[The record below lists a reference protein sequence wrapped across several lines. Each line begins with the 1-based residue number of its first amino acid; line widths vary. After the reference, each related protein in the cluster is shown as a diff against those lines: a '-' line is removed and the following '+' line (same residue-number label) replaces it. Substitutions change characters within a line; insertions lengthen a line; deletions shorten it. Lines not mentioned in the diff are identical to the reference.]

1 MEAPHPGR
9 VLVVDDDEQL
19 LEALR
24 RALTLAG
31 YEVDVADNGPEGLKL
46 ASRGPY
52 DVIVIDVMLPGM
64 DGLEVLQRLRR
75 QTIETPVLILS
86 GRDGVDDR
94 VAGLSSGADDYV
106 VKPFAFAELL
116 ARVHSLRRRARSS
129 QFSARLQAA
138 DLTLDLLTRRV
149 FRGGEVIDLRPIEFL
164 MLECLMR
171 RSGEVVSR
179 KELVQ
184 HVWGYSSPSSTN
196 VVEVHICRLREK
208 IEKPEREPLIQ
219 TVRGSGYVFKPTVE
233 S

>member
-1 MEAPHPGR
+1 MESSHPGR

-19 LEALR
+19 LDVLR
-24 RALTLAG
+24 QALTLAG
-31 YEVDVADNGPEGLKL
+31 YEVDMADNGPEGLEL

-52 DVIVIDVMLPGM
+52 DVLVIDVMLPGM

-75 QTIETPVLILS
+75 QAVDTPVLILS

-94 VAGLSSGADDYV
+94 VAGLSIGADDYV
-106 VKPFAFAELL
+106 VKPFALAELL
-116 ARVHSLRRRARSS
+116 ARVHSLRRRAQSS
-129 QFSARLQAA
+129 QASARLQVA
-138 DLTLDLLTRRV
+138 DLTLDLITRRV
-149 FRGGEVIDLRPIEFL
+149 LRGREVIDLRPIEFL

-184 HVWGYSSPSSTN
+184 HVWGHSSPSSTN

-208 IEKPEREPLIQ
+208 IERPGQEPLIH
-219 TVRGSGYVFKPTVE
+219 TVRGSGYVLKPA
-233 S
+233 

>member
-1 MEAPHPGR
+1 MESSHPGR

-19 LEALR
+19 LDVLR
-24 RALTLAG
+24 QALTLAG
-31 YEVDVADNGPEGLKL
+31 YEVDMADNGPEGLEL

-52 DVIVIDVMLPGM
+52 DVLVIDVMLPGM

-75 QTIETPVLILS
+75 QAVDTPVLILS

-94 VAGLSSGADDYV
+94 VAGLSIGADDYV
-106 VKPFAFAELL
+106 VKPFALAELL

-129 QFSARLQAA
+129 QAGARLQIA
-138 DLTLDLLTRRV
+138 DLTLDLITRRV
-149 FRGGEVIDLRPIEFL
+149 LRGREVIDLRPIEFL

-184 HVWGYSSPSSTN
+184 HVWGHSSPSSTN
-196 VVEVHICRLREK
+196 VVEVHICRLRDK
-208 IEKPEREPLIQ
+208 IERPGQEPLIH
-219 TVRGSGYVFKPTVE
+219 TVRGSGYVLKPA
-233 S
+233 

>member
-1 MEAPHPGR
+1 MESSHPGR

-19 LEALR
+19 LDVLR
-24 RALTLAG
+24 QALTLAG
-31 YEVDVADNGPEGLKL
+31 YKVDVADNGPEGLEL

-52 DVIVIDVMLPGM
+52 DVLVIDVMLPGM

-75 QTIETPVLILS
+75 QAVDTPVLILS

-94 VAGLSSGADDYV
+94 VAGLSIGADDYV
-106 VKPFAFAELL
+106 VKPFALAELL

-129 QFSARLQAA
+129 QASARLQIA
-138 DLTLDLLTRRV
+138 DLTLDLITRRV
-149 FRGGEVIDLRPIEFL
+149 LRGREVIDLRPIEFL

-184 HVWGYSSPSSTN
+184 HVWGHSSPSSTN

-208 IEKPEREPLIQ
+208 IERPGQEPLIH
-219 TVRGSGYVFKPTVE
+219 TVRGSGYVLKPA
-233 S
+233 

>member
-1 MEAPHPGR
+1 MESSRPGR

-31 YEVDVADNGPEGLKL
+31 YAVDVADDGPEGLKL
-46 ASRGPY
+46 ASIGPY
-52 DVIVIDVMLPGM
+52 DVIIIDVMLPGM

-75 QTIETPVLILS
+75 QAIETPVMILS

-94 VAGLSSGADDYV
+94 VAGLIVGADDYL

-129 QFSARLQAA
+129 TSSARLQAA
-138 DLTLDLLTRRV
+138 DLTLDLLARRV
-149 FRGGEVIDLRPIEFL
+149 MRGGEVIDLRPIEFL

-184 HVWGYSSPSSTN
+184 HVWGHSSPSSTN
-196 VVEVHICRLREK
+196 VVEVHICRLRDK
-208 IEKPEREPLIQ
+208 IERPGQEPLIH
-219 TVRGSGYVFKPTVE
+219 TVRGSGYVLKPA
-233 S
+233 